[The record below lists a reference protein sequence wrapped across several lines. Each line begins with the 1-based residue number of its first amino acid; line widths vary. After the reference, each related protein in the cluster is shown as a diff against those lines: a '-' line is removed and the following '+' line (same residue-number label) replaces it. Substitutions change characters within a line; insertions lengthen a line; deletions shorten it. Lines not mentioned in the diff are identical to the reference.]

1 MARPWLTA
9 GSVELLIAASPE
21 RIYHAIADVTAGG
34 RRSLECR
41 SCYWLPGSLPGS
53 VGARFRGRNRT
64 HIARWSR
71 VCEVMVAEP
80 GKAFA
85 FRTVPEP
92 IDISRRDSTTWGYRL
107 EPHPSGALVTHY
119 YDMTQ
124 LPLQPFR
131 TVYGVLL
138 PHHRDMRPHMA
149 YTLAALKAEV
159 ESRNADMAASS
170 AARD

>member
-1 MARPWLTA
+1 MAGPWLPG

-21 RIYHAIADVTAGG
+21 NVYDAIADVTAGG

-41 SCYWLPGSLPGS
+41 SCYWLPGSIPRT

-71 VCEVMVAEP
+71 ICEVIVAEP

-85 FRTVPEP
+85 FRTIPEP
-92 IDISRRDSTTWGYRL
+92 IDITRRDSTTWGYGL
-107 EPHPSGALVTHY
+107 VAHPSGTLVTHY
-119 YDMTQ
+119 YEMTKF
-124 LPLQPFR
+124 PLQPFKA
-131 TVYGVLL
+131 VYGVLL
-138 PHHRDMRPHMA
+138 SHHRDMRPHMT

-159 ESRNADMAASS
+159 ESPNPESVEL
-170 AARD
+170 